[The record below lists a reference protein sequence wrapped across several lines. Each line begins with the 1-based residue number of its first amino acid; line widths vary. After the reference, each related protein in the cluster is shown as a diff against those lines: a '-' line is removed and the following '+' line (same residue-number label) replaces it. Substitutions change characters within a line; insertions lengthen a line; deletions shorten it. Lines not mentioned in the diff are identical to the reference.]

1 MLSKEKIDE
10 YRLMSTED
18 RLRLVFEMCRDSS
31 RFLLMGNPD
40 QVDRKF
46 RLIARENDLRNVNML
61 RAIARTRKSV
71 NG

>member
-1 MLSKEKIDE
+1 MLSKEKIDG

-18 RLRLVFEMCRDSS
+18 RLRLVLEMCRDSS